1 MDVTCRLASGED
13 AEALNEALRQ
23 LSTDLGD
30 THRATAGDLLRL
42 GWGPHPAFR
51 AMLALDGDTVVGVA
65 LYSPY
70 VSTVFGASGIY
81 VSDLWSAETMRGQ
94 GLGPRLLAAT
104 LRDGE
109 ATWGARFLKLDV
121 YHTSPDARRFYDRLG
136 FRPADH
142 ATKMILDEAACTALK
157 GEV

>member
-1 MDVTCRLASGED
+1 MDVTLRLAEQAD

-30 THRATAGDLLRL
+30 VHRATPDDLRRL
-42 GWGPHPAFR
+42 GWGPHPTFR
-51 AMLALDGDTVVGVA
+51 AMLALEGDMVVGVSF
-65 LYSPY
+65 YSPY

-81 VSDLWSAETMRGQ
+81 VSDLWSAEKMRGQ

-104 LRDGE
+104 LKDGE

-157 GEV
+157 GTI

>member
-1 MDVTCRLASGED
+1 MDVSIRLAQAED

-23 LSTDLGD
+23 LSTELGD
-30 THRATAGDLLRL
+30 VHRATAADLRQL
-42 GWGPHPAFR
+42 GWGPHPTFR
-51 AMLALDGDTVVGVA
+51 AQLALEGPEVVGVSF
-65 LYSPY
+65 YSPY

-81 VSDLWSAETMRGQ
+81 VSDLWSAEKMRGQ
-94 GLGPRLLAAT
+94 GLGPRLLAET

-109 ATWGARFLKLDV
+109 NTWGARFLKLDV

-157 GEV
+157 GTT